1 MAGPINVAYSERMK
15 TITLP
20 AGSAMTGGQYKFVA
34 ISASGNVNLVS
45 ASGGLQVDGVLYNKP
60 NSGDAATVVV
70 AGVCKVIAGGVVAAG
85 AFVAS
90 DSGGLA
96 VTAASGG
103 TQAVA
108 GVALIGATAANA
120 VIPVLLGN
128 RKPYISG

>member
-1 MAGPINVAYSERMK
+1 MTAVAYSERMK
-15 TITLP
+15 CITLP

-34 ISASGNVNLVS
+34 ISSSGNVNLVS

-60 NSGDAATVVV
+60 NAGDAATVVI
-70 AGVCKVIAGGVVAAG
+70 AGVAKVIAGGVVAAG

-96 VTAASGG
+96 VTAASGA

-108 GVALIGATAANA
+108 GVALVASTGANS